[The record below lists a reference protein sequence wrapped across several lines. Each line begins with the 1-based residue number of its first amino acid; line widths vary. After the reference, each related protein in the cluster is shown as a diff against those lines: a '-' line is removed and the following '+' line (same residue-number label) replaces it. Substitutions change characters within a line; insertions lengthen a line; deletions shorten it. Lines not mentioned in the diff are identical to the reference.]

1 MASKKKRVAEPMSTD
16 TLESDSNG
24 SSDDDYDEDE
34 MDDENS
40 SPINEEVQVEFEA
53 RMLDDSDFHGVK
65 TLLQQVFL
73 KANVNLSELTN
84 TLISQNF
91 IGCVIKQMDV
101 PDDDDDDD
109 GMDDDDSD
117 AVFGVMSV
125 VNITEKKDLE
135 CVQQVRS
142 LLLDNC
148 KACAKEKM
156 SRFSDMLHDS
166 DQHVGLL
173 LSERYLNI
181 PPQISVP
188 MYDSLI
194 KDIEK
199 CQRKQMKYTFARYVM
214 ISKTYRMKGVSKQK
228 EEPIIFSNS
237 EEELLHEASELS
249 FTYSVEGDRDTV
261 VGGKWDSDNPM
272 EALRTV
278 MVIPADQLSVALT
291 RIKAELA
298 ST

>member
-1 MASKKKRVAEPMSTD
+1 MASKKKRVAEPMVTE
-16 TLESDSNG
+16 TVESDSDE
-24 SSDDDYDEDE
+24 SSDDGFDDNE
-34 MDDENS
+34 MDNENS
-40 SPINEEVQVEFEA
+40 TPINQEVQVEFEA

-73 KANVNLSELTN
+73 KANINLSELTN

-91 IGCVIKQMDV
+91 VGCVIKQMDI
-101 PDDDDDDD
+101 PDDDDDD
-109 GMDDDDSD
+109 GMEDDDSD

-142 LLLDNC
+142 LLLDHC

-156 SRFSDMLHDS
+156 SRFSDMIHDS
-166 DQHVGLL
+166 DKHMGLL

-181 PPQISVP
+181 PPHISVP

-194 KDIEK
+194 KDMEK
-199 CQRKQMKYTFARYVM
+199 CQRKQMKYSFARYVM
-214 ISKTYRMKGVSKQK
+214 ISKTFRMKSASKQK
-228 EEPIIFSNS
+228 EEPINFSNS
-237 EEELLHEASELS
+237 EEELLHEVSELS
-249 FTYSVEGDRDTV
+249 FTYSVEDDRDTV
-261 VGGKWDSDNPM
+261 VGGQWDSDNPM

>member
-1 MASKKKRVAEPMSTD
+1 MASKKKRVAEPMA
-16 TLESDSNG
+16 ESDSDE
-24 SSDDDYDEDE
+24 SSGNDFDDDE
-34 MDDENS
+34 MEDENS
-40 SPINEEVQVEFEA
+40 TPINEEVQVEFEA
-53 RMLDDSDFHGVK
+53 RMLDDGDFHGVK

-73 KANVNLSELTN
+73 KANINLSELTN
-84 TLISQNF
+84 TLISQNY
-91 IGCVIKQMDV
+91 IGCVIKQMDI
-101 PDDDDDDD
+101 PDDDEDD
-109 GMDDDDSD
+109 GMDEDDND
-117 AVFGVMSV
+117 AVFGLMSV

-142 LLLDNC
+142 LLLDHC
-148 KACAKEKM
+148 KACAKEKLP
-156 SRFSDMLHDS
+156 RFSDMLHDS

-194 KDIEK
+194 KDMEK
-199 CQRKQMKYTFARYVM
+199 CQRKQMKYSFAKYMMV
-214 ISKTYRMKGVSKQK
+214 SKTYRMKGGSKQK
-228 EEPIIFSNS
+228 EEPVIFSNS
-237 EEELLHEASELS
+237 EEELLHEVSELS
-249 FTYSVEGDRDTV
+249 FTYSVEDDRDTV
-261 VGGKWDSDNPM
+261 VGGQWDSDNPM